1 MKRTRDK
8 TAPRI
13 TIRVDFAANARV
25 GPGKIALLEAI
36 RRERSI
42 SAAARALGMSY
53 RRAWLLVDNLNEMF
67 EEPVVE
73 TYSGRT
79 AGGGTVLTA
88 FGERLVALYRSI
100 ERQTERATN
109 SAVEELVAARRVEH
123 RGRAAAKRRA
133 TR

>member
-8 TAPRI
+8 TAPRLS
-13 TIRVDFAANARV
+13 IRIDFAENARI

-42 SAAARALGMSY
+42 SAAARALAMSY
-53 RRAWLLVDNLNEMF
+53 RRAWLLVDDLNEMF

-73 TYSGRT
+73 TYQGRT

-88 FGERLVALYRSI
+88 FGDRLVALYRSI

-109 SAVEELVAARRVEH
+109 LAVEELVAARRVEP
-123 RGRAAAKRRA
+123 RARAAAKRR
-133 TR
+133 TSR